1 MSMTVDAPEDASAPQ
16 LAPDTRL
23 QLAPGVRTRLDAAG
37 HVLVDA
43 PDGSMID
50 VGPRGFATLALFA
63 QPVALGAAIDRLESD
78 EHGATDLLPTMSV
91 VNTLLEEGVLVEA
104 DTGRRSAGG
113 WADPVDHARMLHD
126 RRRTGDYLA
135 AIAAAVRPGDVV
147 LDLGTGSGVLAV
159 AAARAGARRVYAIEA
174 TDIADVAERV
184 FAANGVA
191 DRVTLIRGWSKQ
203 IELPERADVLVAEL
217 IGNDPFEEELLET
230 TIDARERLLAPG
242 ARLVPDGLTVFVRPL
257 LMPEAD
263 VGLHAVGR
271 AAVDSWKH
279 AYGIDFEPLLDAAP
293 SARTYSSTDGPVT
306 AGWPPV
312 GQPVALAEVDLAA
325 AGDASIEASA
335 ELTVEG
341 EWVNAVAMTF
351 QARLHETITHTLD
364 PWRWPASSWSTPV
377 WVFGD
382 PVHVPPGAVLSV
394 RYTRRVAGEP
404 DGLRCEV
411 VERMTRDDT

>member
-1 MSMTVDAPEDASAPQ
+1 MPVTVRASEGAKPQ

-23 QLAPGVRTRLDAAG
+23 QLCPGIRTRLDAAG

-50 VGPRGFATLALFA
+50 IGPRGYATLALFA
-63 QPVALGAAIDRLESD
+63 QPRALGEAIDRLEAD
-78 EHGATDLLPTMSV
+78 ESGATDLLPTLSV
-91 VNTLLEEGVLVEA
+91 VNTLLEEGVLVDA
-104 DTGRRSAGG
+104 DTGQRSAGG

-126 RRRTGDYLA
+126 TRRTGAYLA
-135 AIAAAVRPGDVV
+135 AIDAAVRPGDVV

-159 AAARAGARRVYAIEA
+159 SAARAGARHVYAIEA

-191 DRVTLIRGWSKQ
+191 DRITLIRGWSKQ

-230 TIDARERLLAPG
+230 TIDARERLLQPG
-242 ARLVPDGLTVFVRPL
+242 ARLVPDGLTVLARPL
-257 LMPEAD
+257 LLPEAD
-263 VGLHAVGR
+263 VGLHAVGH
-271 AAVDSWKH
+271 AAIESWKQ

-293 SARTYSSTDGPVT
+293 SARTYSSTDGPIT
-306 AGWPPV
+306 ASWQPV
-312 GQPVALAEVDLAA
+312 GAPVVLAEVDLAA
-325 AGDASIEASA
+325 AGDASIDTRAD
-335 ELTVEG
+335 LVVEG
-341 EWVNAVAMTF
+341 AWLNAVAMTF
-351 QARLHETITHTLD
+351 SAALYGDITHTLD

-382 PVHVPPGAVLSV
+382 PVRVPTGTVLSV
-394 RYTRRVAGEP
+394 RYTRRVTGEP

-411 VERMTRDDT
+411 VARTNRDGN